1 MGNLR
6 LKKSTTKKKLS
17 FKPYLSDYITNQ
29 LQKKPAYVYLNFSR
43 ITHCPVK
50 NKIRCSS
57 T

>member
-43 ITHCPVK
+43 ISHCPVK